1 MDVQQLERAWASA
14 LDGLS
19 GHVGIALN
27 SLQGPVT
34 SVEADE
40 PHYAASTV
48 KLAALGAL
56 LQGLETGDVRPGS
69 AVAVRDRFASAVG
82 GRFRLRQEDDQDDE
96 TWQFLGSLADL
107 MCLAD
112 RMITVSGNLAA
123 ALILQIFILALY
135 LDDRRG
141 YPVFIAAMVLYAAV
155 IAASG
160 RILLPL
166 LALAVAF
173 VCGYLALSLYDY
185 RLSLWARGEA

>member
-1 MDVQQLERAWASA
+1 M
-14 LDGLS
+14 
-19 GHVGIALN
+19 
-27 SLQGPVT
+27 
-34 SVEADE
+34 EADRRFLLLCTGE
-40 PHYAASTV
+40 V
-48 KLAALGAL
+48 LIVAL
-56 LQGLETGDVRPGS
+56 
-69 AVAVRDRFASAVG
+69 
-82 GRFRLRQEDDQDDE
+82 
-96 TWQFLGSLADL
+96 
-107 MCLAD
+107 
-112 RMITVSGNLAA
+112 GNLAA

-166 LALAVAF
+166 LALAVAL

>member
-1 MDVQQLERAWASA
+1 M
-14 LDGLS
+14 
-19 GHVGIALN
+19 
-27 SLQGPVT
+27 
-34 SVEADE
+34 EADRRFLLLCTGE
-40 PHYAASTV
+40 V
-48 KLAALGAL
+48 LIVAL
-56 LQGLETGDVRPGS
+56 
-69 AVAVRDRFASAVG
+69 
-82 GRFRLRQEDDQDDE
+82 
-96 TWQFLGSLADL
+96 
-107 MCLAD
+107 
-112 RMITVSGNLAA
+112 GNLAT

>member
-1 MDVQQLERAWASA
+1 M
-14 LDGLS
+14 
-19 GHVGIALN
+19 
-27 SLQGPVT
+27 
-34 SVEADE
+34 EADRRFLLLCTGE
-40 PHYAASTV
+40 V
-48 KLAALGAL
+48 LIVAL
-56 LQGLETGDVRPGS
+56 
-69 AVAVRDRFASAVG
+69 
-82 GRFRLRQEDDQDDE
+82 
-96 TWQFLGSLADL
+96 
-107 MCLAD
+107 
-112 RMITVSGNLAA
+112 GNLAA

>member
-1 MDVQQLERAWASA
+1 M
-14 LDGLS
+14 
-19 GHVGIALN
+19 
-27 SLQGPVT
+27 
-34 SVEADE
+34 EADRRFLLLCTGE
-40 PHYAASTV
+40 V
-48 KLAALGAL
+48 LIVAL
-56 LQGLETGDVRPGS
+56 
-69 AVAVRDRFASAVG
+69 
-82 GRFRLRQEDDQDDE
+82 
-96 TWQFLGSLADL
+96 
-107 MCLAD
+107 
-112 RMITVSGNLAA
+112 GNLAT
-123 ALILQIFILALY
+123 ALILQIFILAIY